1 MESKLKA
8 TEEQLVYAK
17 ILNFGMKVGLL
28 AIIITFI
35 VYATGILPPYIPVG
49 DLPKY
54 WGLSVYEYL
63 ETTGVHSGWSW
74 LGMLGKGDF
83 LNFLSIAFLAGITVI
98 CYIAII
104 PIFFRKKDRV
114 YVFLAILEVLVLALA
129 ASGILKTGGH

>member
-8 TEEQLVYAK
+8 TEEQLKYAK
-17 ILNFGMKVGLL
+17 ILDIGMKVGLL
-28 AIIITFI
+28 AIIITFTI
-35 VYATGILPPYIPVG
+35 YAAGILTPYIPVS

-54 WGLSVYEYL
+54 WGLSVYKYL
-63 ETTGVHSGWSW
+63 ETTGIHSGWSW

-104 PIFFRKKDRV
+104 PIFFRKKDIV
-114 YVFLAILEVLVLALA
+114 YGVLALLEVLVLVFA
-129 ASGILKTGGH
+129 ASGILKSGGH

>member
-8 TEEQLVYAK
+8 TEEQLAYAK
-17 ILNFGMKVGLL
+17 ILDIGMKVGLL

-35 VYATGILPPYIPVG
+35 IYAAGILTPYIPVS

-54 WGLSVYEYL
+54 WGLSVHEYL
-63 ETTGVHSGWSW
+63 ETTSIHPGWSW

-104 PIFFRKKDRV
+104 PIFFRKKDIV
-114 YVFLAILEVLVLALA
+114 YGVLALLEVLVLVFA
-129 ASGILKTGGH
+129 ASGIIKTGGH